1 MNTTTYFKRLF
12 QVGAIWNV
20 AAGIEL
26 LFFQKYI
33 FGFMGMAPLAHPIF
47 YQFFCLAVLLFGIG
61 YWLVSRDLT
70 RNHDIVRLGVAGK
83 VLVFAFTLYY
93 AGIGR
98 LPWLWVASGF
108 GDLVF
113 AGLFIHFLIAF
124 KPSEEEYSYANV

>member
-1 MNTTTYFKRLF
+1 MQNQKYFKRLF
-12 QVGAIWNV
+12 QVGAIWNI
-20 AAGIEL
+20 AAGIEML
-26 LFFQKYI
+26 LFQEMI
-33 FGFMGMAPLAHPIF
+33 FNFLGMAPLGHPIF

-83 VLVFAFTLYY
+83 VLVFGFTLYH

-98 LPWLWVASGF
+98 LPWLWVITGF
-108 GDLVF
+108 GDLLF

-124 KPSEEEYSYANV
+124 RTSEETYRYANV